1 MVLSCV
7 GSDEKIFIAYYSGT
21 LSNAAAADYD
31 FSPAEDKL
39 KHLGVSAAVGFGAN
53 YVISDWRKAFGA
65 CTAVGIVK
73 EIYDESDYGG
83 GSVEDIAYDLV
94 GCAIGVGVSQSFGIK
109 MAFIPERDLDGM
121 MVAVHYAF

>member
-1 MVLSCV
+1 MK
-7 GSDEKIFIAYYSGT
+7 KILLLIILALF
-21 LSNAAAADYD
+21 SNAAVADYD

-73 EIYDESDYGG
+73 EIYDENDYGG

-94 GCAIGVGVSQSFGIK
+94 GCAIGVGVGHSFGIK
-109 MAFIPERDLDGM
+109 MAFIPERNLDGM
-121 MVAVHYAF
+121 MVAIHYAF

>member
-1 MVLSCV
+1 MGRMKKLLLLIFL
-7 GSDEKIFIAYYSGT
+7 GSF
-21 LSNAAAADYD
+21 SNAAFADYD

-39 KHLGVSAAVGFGAN
+39 KHLGVSTAIGFGAN

-65 CTAVGIVK
+65 CAAIGVAK
-73 EIYDESDYGG
+73 EIYDEKDYGG

-109 MAFIPERDLDGM
+109 MAFIPERNLDGM
-121 MVAVHYAF
+121 MVAIHYAF